1 MICSISIQNS
11 NIMNYSKTCKKCEQK
26 VDPSDPNV
34 VSRTR
39 VVTQKSSSSSGCSMS
54 RYWYCS
60 EECAPNSN
68 EQLPPSNS
76 QMIIGEVISI
86 KK

>member
-1 MICSISIQNS
+1 
-11 NIMNYSKTCKKCEQK
+11 MNYSKSCKKCEQK
-26 VDPSDPNV
+26 IDPSEPNV
-34 VSRTR
+34 VCRTR
-39 VVTQKSSSSSGCSMS
+39 VVTQKSSSSGGCSTR

-60 EECAPNSN
+60 EDCAPNSN
-68 EQLPPSNS
+68 EQLSPSDS